1 MDLNLKGKVALVTG
15 GGQGIG
21 AAIARRLAAEGARVV
36 VVDRDAP
43 RAEKVAADCGGLAL
57 AVDVADAQ
65 QVHAAKRRVAD
76 HFGAL
81 NIVVSNVGLTKAA
94 LLSAMSEEDIDQTL
108 AVNVRGALNVTR
120 AAVPHLKAAGWGR
133 LIYIGSSSGLKASA
147 GLALYSASKYFLHG
161 LCVAAGLELGRSGVT
176 ANIIC
181 PSDVY
186 PEGAAGAGSWRD
198 EKLVQLSCEKE
209 GVATIEELKA
219 KRISRTPA
227 GRSCTEA
234 DVAAL
239 AVFLAS
245 PLADFINAQ
254 AIGVNGGA
262 VPN

>member
-1 MDLNLKGKVALVTG
+1 MDLQLQDKVALVTG

-21 AAIARRLAAEGARVV
+21 AAIARRLAAEGARVA
-36 VVDRDAP
+36 VVDRDAS
-43 RAEKVAADCGGLAL
+43 RAQQVAESCHGLGL
-57 AVDVADAQ
+57 AVDVADKD
-65 QVHAAKRRVAD
+65 QVETAKRRVVEKW
-76 HFGAL
+76 GAL
-81 NIVVSNVGLTKAA
+81 HIVVSNVGLTKAA
-94 LLSAMSEEDIDQTL
+94 FLAAMSEDDIEQTL
-108 AVNVRGALNVTR
+108 AVNIRGALHVTR

-161 LCVAAGLELGRSGVT
+161 LCVAAGLELGKSGIT

-186 PEGAAGAGSWRD
+186 PGEQATAGSWH
-198 EKLVQLSCEKE
+198 EPKLIQLSLEKE
-209 GVATIEELKA
+209 GVSSLEELKA
-219 KRISRTPA
+219 QRIARTPA
-227 GRSCTEA
+227 GRCCAED

-254 AIGVNGGA
+254 AIGVNGGL